1 MMQPIFIK
9 SEQTRDAVREMR
21 EQVNQSRAT
30 IEDLSMGQ
38 MRLQRYDEYFM
49 DANKKLNQ
57 IELSMRVQDKRITD
71 EVTSLSAHKDK
82 LINRIAQF
90 DMDLLKFKD
99 QMQVREQNV
108 FGLLEEVQKIKDV
121 VKEEMLQHVREF
133 QEEIVVQNERIMELG
148 HQIYSNRLHTE
159 RKFIENAD
167 LDIKIRTNAQ
177 IMMEMQGDLINIQ
190 EKFNSFE

>member
-1 MMQPIFIK
+1 
-9 SEQTRDAVREMR
+9 
-21 EQVNQSRAT
+21 
-30 IEDLSMGQ
+30 
-38 MRLQRYDEYFM
+38 
-49 DANKKLNQ
+49 
-57 IELSMRVQDKRITD
+57 
-71 EVTSLSAHKDK
+71 
-82 LINRIAQF
+82 
-90 DMDLLKFKD
+90 
-99 QMQVREQNV
+99 
-108 FGLLEEVQKIKDV
+108 LLEEVQKIKDV